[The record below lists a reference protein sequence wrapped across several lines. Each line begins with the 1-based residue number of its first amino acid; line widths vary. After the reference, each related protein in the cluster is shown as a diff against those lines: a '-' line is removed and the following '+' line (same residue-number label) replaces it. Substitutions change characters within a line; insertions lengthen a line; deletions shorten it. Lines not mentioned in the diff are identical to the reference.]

1 MRLALQAVLC
11 CCALSALLPA
21 PTRGAAGELDSR
33 LEERHKAWLQS
44 RVKRDIGDVGLRTA
58 SDQRLPSGPRQEEN
72 ATSVSPPPS
81 CGLLIRSRRSTSK
94 PSGCQLVTCVY
105 HDLIFQLH
113 QIHQIKSCA
122 PVRKIGPGG
131 YGRRRRSPAPGRRSA
146 RPPDTKTALEH

>member
-1 MRLALQAVLC
+1 MRLALQAALC

-21 PTRGAAGELDSR
+21 RGAAAGELDR
-33 LEERHKAWLQS
+33 RPEERLKARLQS
-44 RVKRDIGDVGLRTA
+44 RVERDVGLRTA
-58 SDQRLPSGPRQEEN
+58 SDQRLPDGQEEN

-131 YGRRRRSPAPGRRSA
+131 YGRRRRRSLAPGRRSA
-146 RPPDTKTALEH
+146 RPPDTKTATTEH